1 MFIFSSGA
9 DSYWIPRCTK
19 KPASA
24 QFPASGADHWSWDP
38 PRAKWMGSTPLFG
51 LQPVLLSSNLASVVR
66 KSTQATVSRAV
77 QCWGVGQRDRPEL
90 ICCQQTSH
98 ATPLG
103 YMVNWGECI
112 VLEHWVHGTT
122 PAIACSARSSVAQ
135 WQPTNLPPT
144 ILNHSLGNWKPPP
157 FSPSNTK
164 QASFSDPRIVGSFK
178 CCKLCF
184 GSVH

>member
-1 MFIFSSGA
+1 
-9 DSYWIPRCTK
+9 
-19 KPASA
+19 
-24 QFPASGADHWSWDP
+24 
-38 PRAKWMGSTPLFG
+38 MGSTPLFG

-112 VLEHWVHGTT
+112 VLVYTECMVLPLPLHAVLEAVLLSGNQPTYPQLFSTIHWEIGNHRLFLHAT
-122 PAIACSARSSVAQ
+122 PSRPVSLTQELLDLSSVASYVLDQ
-135 WQPTNLPPT
+135 F
-144 ILNHSLGNWKPPP
+144 IK
-157 FSPSNTK
+157 
-164 QASFSDPRIVGSFK
+164 AS
-178 CCKLCF
+178 
-184 GSVH
+184 